1 MKVKTRKIERARRV
15 SRVGASLPGDGATT
29 MLEQNVSRLYTR
41 DTQLHR
47 MSTCALLLF
56 LLLRP
61 DSDEMFLN
69 ICNIYMALFLRR

>member
-1 MKVKTRKIERARRV
+1 MKVKTRKIERAH
-15 SRVGASLPGDGATT
+15 RVGASLPGDGATT